1 MSDGFDLADLAD
13 VFYQEAVELLQRLE
27 QGVLVL
33 EKSPANT
40 DVVKEVF
47 RAAHTLK
54 GSSGTMGYDQ
64 VTALTHAME
73 NLLDGVRSGRLS
85 VNAAI
90 TNLLLRCV
98 DTLRI
103 MVDAIR
109 EGDDSARDTTG
120 LLAELASATATNS
133 GPAPQPEQHADAAHH
148 AEPSAPAVLEQRD
161 APVPDGCV
169 RIVARVAETCLMPSI
184 RGFMV
189 YHALAS
195 LGDLVSSDPTED
207 DLDSLPAGGSVQVIL
222 QPAVPLE
229 RIQAA
234 LQSISEVTA
243 HVEPASQTDRT
254 SADSAHLETDDE
266 PRDASTEAMGLHPSQ
281 TVRVA
286 VERLDNLMNLVGE
299 LVIGRTRVDQISS
312 DLSDVAGMEMLTET
326 LREAS
331 QQLAR
336 VTGDLQEQI
345 TRIRMLPVDQV
356 FSRFPRMVRDLAQ
369 RAGKQVEFVITGGD
383 TELDRSILEDIVDPI
398 THLLRNAVD
407 HGVETPE
414 ARQAAGKP
422 ARAVIQLA
430 ARHEDNRI
438 VIEVSDDGA
447 GIPLG
452 RVRQAAV
459 DSGRISEEAAQK
471 LTNRELT
478 DLVFEAGVSTASRVT
493 DISGRGV
500 GMDVVRNT
508 IQRLSGSLDLET
520 EPQQGTT
527 VRMRL
532 PLTLAIL
539 QALVTESSKRVFA
552 IPLSCV
558 QETGRCQ
565 SSDIRRV
572 EGRPVLYLRQT
583 VLPLVYLH
591 ELFPT
596 RRPMDVHNAKL
607 LYVVVRVAGTQ
618 VALAVD
624 RLIGEQEVVIKPLR
638 SEMTRVQGLTGAAL
652 LGDGRIAL
660 VLDTVGLGPVLERLR
675 ARAMA

>member
-33 EKSPANT
+33 EKTPSNS

-64 VTALTHAME
+64 ITALTHAME
-73 NLLDGVRSGRLS
+73 NLLDGVRSGRLL
-85 VNAAI
+85 VNASI

-98 DTLRI
+98 DTLRT

-109 EGDDSARDTTG
+109 EGKECVSDTSG
-120 LLAELASATATNS
+120 LLAELSSATSDVPNPPEEPIPPSS
-133 GPAPQPEQHADAAHH
+133 GETAA
-148 AEPSAPAVLEQRD
+148 PSAVSSGSANGAQIPE
-161 APVPDGCV
+161 GCV
-169 RIVARVAETCLMPSI
+169 RITARVADTCLMPSI

-195 LGDLVSSDPTED
+195 LGDMISSDPSED
-207 DLDSLPAGGSVQVIL
+207 DLDSLPPGGTVQVIL
-222 QPAVPLE
+222 QPAVTLE
-229 RIQAA
+229 RIIAA

-243 HVEPASQTDRT
+243 DVEPATPPDRSSIET
-254 SADSAHLETDDE
+254 GSVDSEDE
-266 PRDASTEAMGLHPSQ
+266 PRDAGAESIGLHPSQ

-286 VERLDNLMNLVGE
+286 VERLDSLMNLVGE

-312 DLSDVAGMEMLTET
+312 DLADVAGMETLTET

-369 RAGKQVEFVITGGD
+369 RAGKQVDFIITGGD

-407 HGVETPE
+407 HGVETPA
-414 ARQAAGKP
+414 ARQASGKP
-422 ARAVIQLA
+422 PRAVIQLA

-447 GIPLG
+447 GIPLD
-452 RVRQAAV
+452 RVRKAAV

-471 LTNRELT
+471 LSNRELT
-478 DLVFEAGVSTASRVT
+478 ELIFEAGVSTASKVT

-508 IQRLSGSLDLET
+508 IQRLSGTLDLET
-520 EPQQGTT
+520 EPQKGTT
-527 VRMRL
+527 IRMRL

-539 QALVTESSKRVFA
+539 QALVTESCGRVFA

-565 SSDIRRV
+565 ISDIRHV

-596 RRPMDVHNAKL
+596 RRTAQGQSAKL
-607 LYVVVRVAGTQ
+607 LYVVVRVAGAQ

-675 ARAMA
+675 AKAMA